1 MKKLLYLLL
10 SLASFTGLRA
20 QQLVG
25 YLAYQQ
31 VSAPGAPSAGVTT
44 YADTSN
50 AFHFVA
56 PSGSFPALVLGTPG
70 YTDTGMFIAQLT
82 VPSAAQGNTY
92 AQFSIQGQNSGNA
105 ASTDFVATA
114 DNGTSS
120 AHYVDLGIN
129 SSTNSTGVFPA
140 GANLAFLESASDA
153 LYVGTVAPFTN
164 TDPVTGA
171 TGLCT
176 PLPAGQT
183 LTLNGDRFV
192 GIPIRAIM
200 ATGTTT
206 LNIQTSAFDTSATLF
221 PTN

>member
-1 MKKLLYLLL
+1 MLHQVTSL
-10 SLASFTGLRA
+10 STASVSTIIIPGPKVGFIILAN
-20 QQLVG
+20 VG
-25 YLAYQQ
+25 
-31 VSAPGAPSAGVTT
+31 
-44 YADTSN
+44 
-50 AFHFVA
+50 
-56 PSGSFPALVLGTPG
+56 
-70 YTDTGMFIAQLT
+70 
-82 VPSAAQGNTY
+82 AAQ
-92 AQFSIQGQNSGNA
+92 
-105 ASTDFVATA
+105 V
-114 DNGTSS
+114 
-120 AHYVDLGIN
+120 
-129 SSTNSTGVFPA
+129 
-140 GANLAFLESASDA
+140 NLALDG
-153 LYVGTVAPFTN
+153 GTVAPFTN